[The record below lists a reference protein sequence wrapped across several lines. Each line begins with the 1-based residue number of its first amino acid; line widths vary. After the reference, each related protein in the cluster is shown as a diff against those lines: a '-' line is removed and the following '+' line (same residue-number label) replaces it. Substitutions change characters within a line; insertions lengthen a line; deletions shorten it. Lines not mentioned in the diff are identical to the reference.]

1 MYELNCVRFVKMHL
15 TFDVLDGEDLFVA
28 QAALLLKANGKVF
41 HHYLEYI
48 L

>member
-1 MYELNCVRFVKMHL
+1 MAVDALEG
-15 TFDVLDGEDLFVA
+15 DDLLVV